1 MEKSKRELF
10 KECEVKAEK
19 MQARNLIGARELSY
33 NSLTDE
39 VNAWIQRKDGYSIVI
54 RDIISAEDFVER
66 AKRFC
71 MKNLKRK

>member
-10 KECEVKAEK
+10 KECEAKAEK

-39 VNAWIQRKDGYSIVI
+39 VNAWVQRKDGHSIMI
-54 RDIISAEDFVER
+54 RDIDSVEDFIER

-71 MKNLKRK
+71 MKKLKR

>member
-10 KECEVKAEK
+10 KVCEEKANK
-19 MQARNLIGARELSY
+19 MQAKRLIGARELSY

-39 VNAWIQRKDGYSIVI
+39 INAWIQRKDGYSILI
-54 RDIISAEDFVER
+54 RDIVSVDDFIER

-71 MKNLKRK
+71 QKNLKRK

>member
-10 KECEVKAEK
+10 RECEEKAEK

-39 VNAWIQRKDGYSIVI
+39 VNAWIQRKDGYSIMI
-54 RDIISAEDFVER
+54 RDIDSVEDFIER

-71 MKNLKRK
+71 MKKLKR

>member
-10 KECEVKAEK
+10 KACEEKAEK

-33 NSLTDE
+33 SSLTDE
-39 VNAWIQRKDGYSIVI
+39 INAWIQRKDGYSLVI
-54 RDIISAEDFVER
+54 RDIISVEDFIER

-71 MKNLKRK
+71 MKKLKR